1 MLAVRNLSFSY
12 GQKSVLQDI
21 NLDCKPMLTAII
33 GPNATGKSTLL
44 KCIAGLLKHRGSVTL
59 NEVRIENGGA
69 ARQVSYLPQDNG
81 SPIAITVLEAVLLG
95 RHQYLSWRVG
105 QEDLELAF
113 GILEDLGIEELAT
126 RPLNQLSGGQQQMV
140 SIAQSLV
147 REPQVLLM
155 DEPTSSLDLYRQ
167 LEIFNLIKEVT
178 WERNIITLVA
188 LHDLNLAARYAD
200 RLVVMNKGTIY
211 NAGEPDE
218 ILTKAMIKTVYGV
231 QAEVYMDGDRLPVV
245 VPKVPMSS
253 ARRKRLH
260 DSMEKGDS
268 ERVLLDRLTLG
279 SRYIGQS
286 TDNELLNT
294 EIPSKAQQSIIL
306 K

>member
-1 MLAVRNLSFSY
+1 MLAIRNLSFSY
-12 GQKSVLQDI
+12 GKKPVLQDI

-44 KCIAGLLKHRGSVTL
+44 KCIAGLLKHRGSVML
-59 NEVRIENGGA
+59 NEVRIDNGGA

-81 SPIAITVLEAVLLG
+81 SPIALTVLEAVLLG

-200 RLVVMNKGTIY
+200 RMVVMNRGTIY

-218 ILTKAMIKTVYGV
+218 ILTKDMIKTVYGV
-231 QAEVYMDGDRLPVV
+231 QAEIYMDGDELPVV
-245 VPKVPMSS
+245 VPKVSTSP
-253 ARRKRLH
+253 ARRKRPH
-260 DSMEKGDS
+260 DTIEQGDS
-268 ERVLLDRLTLG
+268 ERVLLDTQTFS
-279 SRYIGQS
+279 SRSIGQS

-294 EIPSKAQQSIIL
+294 KSPPKVQQSIML

>member
-1 MLAVRNLSFSY
+1 MLEVRNLSFSY
-12 GQKSVLQDI
+12 GQKTVLQDI

-44 KCIAGLLKHRGSVTL
+44 KCIAGLLKHQGNVIL
-59 NEVRIENGGA
+59 NGDRIENSSS
-69 ARQVSYLPQDNG
+69 ARQVSYLPQENG
-81 SPIAITVLEAVLLG
+81 SPIALTVLEAVLLG

-105 QEDLELAF
+105 QEDLDLAF

-140 SIAQSLV
+140 SIAQSLA

-178 WERNIITLVA
+178 RERNIITLVA

-211 NAGEPDE
+211 DAGEPYE
-218 ILTKAMIKTVYGV
+218 ILTKEMIKAVYGV
-231 QAEVYMDGDRLPVV
+231 LAEVYVDGDGLPIV
-245 VPKVPMSS
+245 VPKVPRSTTD
-253 ARRKRLH
+253 RKRMH
-260 DSMEKGDS
+260 DVAVQDDS
-268 ERVLLDRLTLG
+268 KRSSSDRLPLVSTHI
-279 SRYIGQS
+279 SQS
-286 TDNELLNT
+286 TDTELLKT
-294 EIPSKAQQSIIL
+294 KSHLRAQKSIIL

>member
-1 MLAVRNLSFSY
+1 MLEVRNLSFSY
-12 GQKSVLQDI
+12 GQKTVLQDI

-44 KCIAGLLKHRGSVTL
+44 KCIAGLLKHQGNVIL
-59 NEVRIENGGA
+59 NGEMIENSGS
-69 ARQVSYLPQDNG
+69 ARKVSYLPQENG
-81 SPIAITVLEAVLLG
+81 SPIALTVLEAVLLG

-105 QEDLELAF
+105 QEDLDLAF
-113 GILEDLGIEELAT
+113 GILENLGIEEIAT

-140 SIAQSLV
+140 SIAQSLA

-178 WERNIITLVA
+178 RERNIITLVA

-211 NAGEPDE
+211 DAGEPDV
-218 ILTKAMIKTVYGV
+218 ILTKDMIKAVYGV
-231 QAEVYMDGDRLPVV
+231 LAEVYVDGDGLPIV
-245 VPKVPMSS
+245 VPKVPRST
-253 ARRKRLH
+253 ADRKRMHNAAVLD
-260 DSMEKGDS
+260 DSKRIS
-268 ERVLLDRLTLG
+268 SDRLTLV
-279 SRYIGQS
+279 STYISQS
-286 TDNELLNT
+286 TDTELLET
-294 EIPSKAQQSIIL
+294 KSQLKAQKSIIL